1 MRIGI
6 IGPGTIAER
15 FVSACSSVKEITVYA
30 VASSSRERAEAF
42 AEKHRI
48 PYVLGSHQELW
59 ELADIDAVYIATVNS
74 LHYGLAKAALEA
86 GKAVLC
92 EKPMC
97 MSLEQARELVDT
109 ARRKQVLL
117 MEGMWTAALPC
128 IQKARRWIEAGRIG
142 TVNYLDSCFSFFHPK
157 EENSRLFAPELG
169 GGSLL
174 DVGIYC
180 LAFSMLMMG
189 QKPISCKSSLK
200 LGDTGVDEM
209 GAALLQFAEG
219 AVASCVFGIQGR
231 AEPDAHI
238 YGSRGQICLQQF
250 FGCRRVELRDTAGN
264 VLEVFEDSQEE
275 GFVHEICVFYDAW
288 RKKKPEAEGA
298 THQLS
303 LDCAEL
309 MEQIL
314 REGAKPQGPMGQF
327 R

>member
-15 FVSACSSVKEITVYA
+15 FVRACGSVKEVTVYA

-42 AEKHRI
+42 AEKYHI
-48 PYVLGSHQELW
+48 PYVPGSYQELW

-74 LHYGLAKAALEA
+74 MHYEQARAALEA

-97 MSLEQARELVDT
+97 MSLEQTRELIDT

-128 IQKARRWIEAGRIG
+128 IQKARRWIETGRIG
-142 TVNYLDSCFSFFHPK
+142 TVNYLDSCFSFFQTK

-169 GGSLL
+169 GGGLL

-200 LGDTGVDEM
+200 IGNTGVDEM
-209 GAALLQFAEG
+209 GAALLQFADG
-219 AVASCVFGIQGR
+219 AVANCVFGIQGQ

-238 YGSRGQICLQQF
+238 YGSRGRIYLQLF
-250 FGCRRVELRDTAGN
+250 FGCRRAELLDPAGN

-275 GFVHEICVFYDAW
+275 GFVHEICAFYDAW
-288 RKKKPEAEGA
+288 RKKKTETEEAA
-298 THQLS
+298 HQLS

-309 MEQIL
+309 MDQIRL
-314 REGAKPQGPMGQF
+314 DCTE
-327 R
+327 